1 MKIICI
7 LCEQRFEPDRRQK
20 HKLRKHPHM
29 IQICFDCHSRISEQ
43 VEEREKLLP
52 PPERA
57 NTRVFS
63 GKRNRSRWKSAS
75 NVLDSNL
82 SAKRADS
89 M

>member
-7 LCEQRFEPDRRQK
+7 LCEQSFEPDRRQK

-29 IQICFDCHSRISEQ
+29 IQICPTCHNRISEQ

-52 PPERA
+52 PSERSEA
-57 NTRVFS
+57 RAFT
-63 GKRNRSRWKSAS
+63 GKRDRSRWK
-75 NVLDSNL
+75 NL
-82 SAKRADS
+82 SKTLDELPTQQADG